1 MTARPSDSMA
11 APELQANASLKALN
25 AFGVSATAA
34 WLARV
39 HSESDL
45 VQALADPRVAGCP
58 RLVLG
63 GGTNILFVSDFSGLV
78 VRMQVAGV
86 RAAGETDDSWLF
98 EVGAGMDW
106 HQTVRQLLDT
116 GFGGLENLALI
127 PGTVG
132 AAPIQNIG
140 AYGLELAERLYS
152 VRAWDSEQQAVVGMS
167 AIECEFG
174 YRDSVF
180 KHQYKGRRIILSV
193 TLALPKRWQPVLGYA
208 ELDRELKTRSD
219 GAPSAG
225 AIFEAVCAIRRRK
238 LPDPTLLGNA
248 GSFFKNPVV
257 TREKRTELIS
267 HFPSLVSYALSGGR
281 FKLAAAWLIEAC
293 GMKGASRGAAAVYDR
308 QALVLVN
315 RGGASGRDILDLACE
330 VQARVAEKFGV
341 VLEPEAVI
349 V

>member
-1 MTARPSDSMA
+1 MSQEIQT
-11 APELQANASLKALN
+11 NASLRGLN
-25 AFGVSATAA
+25 AFGVDARAA
-34 WLARV
+34 WLGQV
-39 HSESDL
+39 HNESELSAL
-45 VQALADPRVAGCP
+45 LADPRVAGLP
-58 RLVLG
+58 QLVLG
-63 GGTNILFVSDFSGLV
+63 GGTNILFVADFPGLV
-78 VRMQVAGV
+78 VRMQIPGLQEV
-86 RAAGETDDSWLF
+86 GESNDSWLF

-106 HQTVRQLLDT
+106 HQTVQQLLHQ
-116 GFGGLENLALI
+116 GFPGLENLALI

-140 AYGLELAERLYS
+140 AYGLELAERLQS
-152 VRAWDSEQQAVVGMS
+152 VRAWDCELKSAVDMS
-167 AIECEFG
+167 VDQCEFG

-180 KHQYKGRRIILSV
+180 KRAHKGRWIVLSIR
-193 TLALPKRWQPVLGYA
+193 LALPKRWQPVLGYA
-208 ELDRELKTRSD
+208 ELERELKTPSNEP
-219 GAPSAG
+219 PSAN
-225 AIFEAVCAIRRRK
+225 AIFDAVCTIRRRK

-257 TREKRTELIS
+257 TREKRTELIG

-281 FKLAAAWLIEAC
+281 FKLAAGWLIEAC
-293 GMKGASRGAAAVYDR
+293 GMKGVSRGRAAVYDR

-315 RGGASGRDILDLACE
+315 RGGASGREILDLACE

>member
-1 MTARPSDSMA
+1 
-11 APELQANASLKALN
+11 
-25 AFGVSATAA
+25 
-34 WLARV
+34 
-39 HSESDL
+39 
-45 VQALADPRVAGCP
+45 
-58 RLVLG
+58 LVLG
-63 GGTNILFVSDFSGLV
+63 GGTNILFVSDFCGLV
-78 VRMQVAGV
+78 VRMEIPGLQRTA
-86 RAAGETDDSWLF
+86 ETDEAWLI

-106 HQTVRQLLDT
+106 HRTVQRLLGD
-116 GFGGLENLALI
+116 GFAGLENLALI

-140 AYGLELAERLYS
+140 AYGLELAERLHS
-152 VRAWDSEQQAVVGMS
+152 VRAWDRERQAVVDMTVGD
-167 AIECEFG
+167 CEFG

-180 KHQYKGRRIILSV
+180 KRTFKGSRIVLSI

-208 ELDRELKTRSD
+208 ELDKELKASSHEH
-219 GAPSAG
+219 PSAA
-225 AIFEAVCAIRRRK
+225 AIFDAVCAIRRRK
-238 LPDPTLLGNA
+238 LPDPAQIGNA

-267 HFPSLVSYALSGGR
+267 HHPSLVSYALSGGR
-281 FKLAAAWLIEAC
+281 FKLAAGWLIEAC
-293 GMKGASRGAAAVYDR
+293 GMKGVSRGRAAVYDR

-315 RGGASGRDILDLACE
+315 RGGASGREILDLACE

>member
-1 MTARPSDSMA
+1 VNLNIQPD
-11 APELQANASLKALN
+11 ASLKGFN
-25 AFGVSATAA
+25 AFGVDARAA
-34 WLARV
+34 WLAHV
-39 HSESDL
+39 HAESEL
-45 VQALADPRVAGCP
+45 REVLADPRVAQLP

-63 GGTNILFVSDFSGLV
+63 GGTNILFVSDFPGLV
-78 VRMQVAGV
+78 IRMQISGVQRVA
-86 RAAGETDDSWLF
+86 ETDESWVF
-98 EVGAGMDW
+98 EIGAGMDW
-106 HQTVRQLLDT
+106 HHAVHQLLQD

-127 PGTVG
+127 PGTAG

-140 AYGLELAERLYS
+140 AYGLELAERLQS
-152 VRAWDSEQQAVVGMS
+152 VRAWDVEQQTVVEMS
-167 AIECEFG
+167 VAECEFA

-180 KHQYKGRRIILSV
+180 KRTYKGGRIILSI

-208 ELDRELKTRSD
+208 ELDRELKAGSHD
-219 GAPSAG
+219 VPSAR
-225 AIFEAVCAIRRRK
+225 AIFDAVCAIRRRK

-257 TREKRTELIS
+257 TLEKRSELID

-281 FKLAAAWLIEAC
+281 FKLAAGWLIEAC
-293 GMKGASRGAAAVYDR
+293 GMKGACRGRAAVYDR

-315 RGGASGRDILDLACE
+315 RGGASGREILDLACE

-349 V
+349 I

>member
-1 MTARPSDSMA
+1 MPP
-11 APELQANASLKALN
+11 PELLANASLKALN
-25 AFGVSATAA
+25 AFGVNATAA
-34 WLARV
+34 WLAQV
-39 HSESDL
+39 HSEADL
-45 VQALADPRVAGCP
+45 VGALGDPRVAACP

-78 VRMQVAGV
+78 VRVQIPGV
-86 RAAGETDDSWLF
+86 RAAGETDESWLF

-106 HQTVRQLLDT
+106 HQTVRQLLDA
-116 GFGGLENLALI
+116 GLAGLENLALI

-140 AYGLELAERLYS
+140 AYGLEIAERLHS
-152 VRAWDSEQQAVVGMS
+152 VRAWDCQQQTAVEMS
-167 AIECEFG
+167 ATECEFG
-174 YRDSVF
+174 YRDSAF
-180 KHQYKGRRIILSV
+180 KHEYKGCRIVLSV
-193 TLALPKRWQPVLGYA
+193 TLALPKRWQAVLGYA
-208 ELDRELKTRSD
+208 ELDRELKAHSNEP
-219 GAPSAG
+219 PSAG

-281 FKLAAAWLIEAC
+281 FKLAAGWLIEAC
-293 GMKGASRGAAAVYDR
+293 GMKGASRGGAAVYDR

-315 RGGASGRDILDLACE
+315 RGGASGRDILDLARE

-341 VLEPEAVI
+341 MLEPEAVI